1 MIQKISFIFLLQ
13 SLLAAQ
19 LFGQS
24 STVSGVVKD
33 AETGDTLPYCNVFI
47 NNTTISTV
55 TDLDGKYTLAGLEPG
70 PVEVGFSF
78 LGYEAETKKVTLN
91 PGGTT
96 TVNLSMK
103 PYAQDLSDVEVK
115 ASRDKAWERDLRKF
129 QNLFLGNDEV
139 AALSIIQNPWVVDF
153 AEGEDK
159 NSFLA
164 SAYAPI
170 EIVNNYLGY
179 KINFD
184 LREFFNSPINYRIVG
199 AARFE
204 EMEPTSET
212 QRAGWEQNRALV
224 YQKSPMNMFRAM
236 INKGQ
241 EKEGFYLYGDKS
253 GGSQS
258 MNMRTDVFANEL
270 GKSVVEYKPENLITA
285 ADKPGEYLISMKGR
299 IEIHYQKGYSQVN
312 TYVDAPYPVSWLEVN
327 KGIVRVRENGMVL
340 NPQDL
345 VFSGDM
351 DRKRISTLLPLDY
364 NAEKA
369 IQLQNLERTAAN
381 FQEKIFVHTDKPY
394 YHAGDQL
401 FFKAYF
407 NYGNPYLRDELST
420 VLHVELIN
428 SERDFVL
435 EKKFK
440 IVNGIVVGDFR
451 LPDSLSQEKYFL
463 RAYTNW
469 NRNYGPNHYFT
480 TGLRV
485 LTPFQRVLGN
495 EKAAFETSDRVK
507 ISSDKSQYGSREKV
521 TLTIQ
526 TRNERNLPVQ
536 ATLSVSV
543 LDENQIVP
551 IKESKSIQKE
561 LALDQIAESMGLDRF
576 SYEVEKNL
584 IQKGIIYDEKDKPT
598 TGQVVIFVNDF
609 EGMLEMEADRDG
621 QFAMEEMEFYGKMDL
636 AVQATDRKGKP
647 AAKVELQQPLKAPA
661 ALPADGYFPEVKT
674 VSESIRTVEPEADY
688 QELDSVI
695 VEDRGAPKIP
705 KAIYGTPSYIVTGDK
720 ILATGSTTDLVNSL
734 AGNVPGMRVTVEGST
749 GRQQI
754 RIRSGSTS
762 VSGSMEPIVMVNGN
776 ILASTGSTTAADN
789 LKNINPF
796 DVERVEIV
804 SRTVSMLGDDG
815 RNGVIAVYLKTFDP
829 SISQAQ
835 GGRSTGFKEFQIE
848 GYQPSSSFFQ
858 MDYSQELDHNLKDLR
873 QTLYWNPYLVTDDS
887 GNLTLSFYTNELAG
901 PMTIHVRG
909 LGLDGL
915 PISGSITINSK

>member
-1 MIQKISFIFLLQ
+1 MMKKLVLHTFLFFACVAF
-13 SLLAAQ
+13 SYAQ
-19 LFGQS
+19 
-24 STVSGVVKD
+24 TATISGVVKD
-33 AETGDTLPYCNVFI
+33 AETGETLPYCNVFI
-47 NNTTISTV
+47 NNTTIATV
-55 TDLDGKYTLAGLEPG
+55 TDLDGKYTISGLEPG

-78 LGYEAETKKVTLN
+78 LGYEAMTKNVTLN

-96 TVNLSMK
+96 TINLSMK
-103 PYAQDLSDVEVK
+103 PFAQELSDVEIK
-115 ASRDKAWERDLRKF
+115 ASRDKSWERDLRKF

-139 AALSIIQNPWVVDF
+139 AALSSIENPWVIDF

-170 EIVNNYLGY
+170 EIVNKYLGY

-184 LREFFNSPINYRIVG
+184 LKEFYNSPTNYRIVG

-204 EMEPTSET
+204 EMVPDSET

-236 INKGQ
+236 IKGDQ
-241 EKEGFYLYGDKS
+241 EKEGFYLYGDKP
-253 GGSQS
+253 GGSPS

-270 GKSVVEYKPENLITA
+270 GKSVVPYKAENLITP
-285 ADKPGEYLISMKGR
+285 ADKPGEYLINMKGR

-327 KGIVRVRENGMVL
+327 KSMVRVRENGMVL

-364 NAEKA
+364 DAEKA

-381 FQEKIFVHTDKPY
+381 FQEKIYVHTDKPY
-394 YHAGDQL
+394 YYAGDQL
-401 FFKAYF
+401 YFKAYF
-407 NYGNPYLRDELST
+407 NYGNPYLRDELSK
-420 VLHVELIN
+420 VLQVEIIN
-428 SERDFVL
+428 GDRDFIL

-440 IVNGIVVGDFR
+440 IMNGIVVGDFR
-451 LPDSLSQEKYFL
+451 LPDTLSQEKYYL

-485 LTPFQRVLGN
+485 LTPYQRVVEG
-495 EKAAFETSDRVK
+495 EKASFPSMDRVK
-507 ISSDKSQYGSREKV
+507 ILSDKPQYGPKEKV

-543 LDENQIVP
+543 LDQNQIIP
-551 IKESKSIQKE
+551 IRESKSIQKE
-561 LALDQIAESMGLDRF
+561 LALEKIPETMGLDRF
-576 SYEVEKNL
+576 SYEVEKSLN
-584 IQKGIIYDEKDKPT
+584 QKGVIYDEKGKPT
-598 TGQVVIFVNDF
+598 SGQVVIFVNDF
-609 EGMLEMEADRDG
+609 EGMLEMETNRDG
-621 QFAMEEMEFYGKMDL
+621 EFAMQEMEFYGKMDL
-636 AVQATDRKGKP
+636 AIQATDRKGKP
-647 AAKVELQQPLKAPA
+647 VSDVELVEPLKAPV
-661 ALPADGYFPEVKT
+661 ALPADAYFPELKT
-674 VSESIRTVEPEADY
+674 VADPIRSLEKESEY
-688 QELDSVI
+688 QELDSVT
-695 VEDRGAPKIP
+695 VEEKGTPKTP
-705 KAIYGTPSYIVTGDK
+705 KAIYGTPSYVVTGDK
-720 ILATGSTTDLVNSL
+720 LLATGNTTDLVNSL
-734 AGNVPGMRVTVEGST
+734 AGNVPGMRVTVEGSS

-762 VSGSMEPIVMVNGN
+762 VSGSMEPIVMLNGSMMV
-776 ILASTGSTTAADN
+776 STGSTTAADN
-789 LKNINPF
+789 LKSINPF
-796 DVERVEIV
+796 DVDRVEIV

-815 RNGVIAVYLKTFDP
+815 RNGVIAVYLKNFDP
-829 SISQAQ
+829 NAPQIEGAK
-835 GGRSTGFKEFQIE
+835 STGFREFEIE
-848 GYQPSSSFFQ
+848 GFQPTSSFFQ
-858 MDYSQELDHNLKDLR
+858 IDYSQEKDQGLKDFR

-887 GNLTLSFYTNELAG
+887 GNVTISFYTNETG
-901 PMTIHVRG
+901 EPMTIHVRG

-915 PISGSITINSK
+915 PVSGGITINTK